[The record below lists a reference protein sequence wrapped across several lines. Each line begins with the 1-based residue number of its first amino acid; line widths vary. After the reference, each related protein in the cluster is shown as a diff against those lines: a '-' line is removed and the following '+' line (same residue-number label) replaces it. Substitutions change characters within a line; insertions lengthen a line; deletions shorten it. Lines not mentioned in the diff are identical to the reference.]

1 MTAPVTFELKEE
13 TISALDAY
21 AARIDRPR
29 NALVDEALEEWL
41 ALKQWQVE
49 EIEAGIAD
57 ADAGRF
63 ASDEEVAAIFA
74 KYGASY
80 GPDR

>member
-21 AARIDRPR
+21 AARVDRPR
-29 NALVDEALEEWL
+29 STLVNQALEEWL
-41 ALKQWQVE
+41 DLRRWQIE

-63 ASDEEVAAIFA
+63 ASDEEIESIVT
-74 KYGASY
+74 KYAG
-80 GPDR
+80 GR

>member
-21 AARIDRPR
+21 AARVDRPR
-29 NALVDEALEEWL
+29 STLVNQALEEWL
-41 ALKQWQVE
+41 DLRRWQIE

-63 ASDEEVAAIFA
+63 ASDEEIESIVT
-74 KYGASY
+74 KYAGE
-80 GPDR
+80 R